1 MKTIQRRIMLLCS
14 SMLLLCTG
22 CISVDDPQT
31 KLLQYM
37 ENRYPDDNFTWIH
50 NVVGGEGK
58 NTFETFEI
66 IMESEKFPDAEI
78 HAARWKSNGEFIYA
92 DNYMAYYLEDDVN
105 AYMHEIAEDC
115 FGECKVYVHFSYGK
129 MASSAFPTN
138 ATAEDYLKSKPSCI
152 FAIYLPPDGITK
164 EEAKDGLEKLESEY
178 ETQQFETVEAAVYI
192 LPDAESYKIT
202 DSFYGSTG
210 SLNDLK
216 YYEFIGTISSDK

>member
-1 MKTIQRRIMLLCS
+1 LKTIQRRIMLLCS

-138 ATAEDYLKSKPSCI
+138 ATAEDYLKSMPSCG
-152 FAIYLPPDGITK
+152 F
-164 EEAKDGLEKLESEY
+164 
-178 ETQQFETVEAAVYI
+178 AVY
-192 LPDAESYKIT
+192 LAPEGHSKEDALTALTVFQDTLTQK
-202 DSFYGSTG
+202 
-210 SLNDLK
+210 K
-216 YYEFIGTISSDK
+216 YYSITGGVRIIKDKEAYEEISSYDGPPGGFFDNPICDFVGGFEV